1 MGLDVNNEIKTYIY
15 IYIRREGNPRG
26 IPIDFRWI
34 TIHLSRFLLPISRE
48 GSGHENASAGI
59 KQKVRTSEDER
70 ENAPR
75 GSRFHLG

>member
-1 MGLDVNNEIKTYIY
+1 MGLDVNNEIKTYID
-15 IYIRREGNPRG
+15 IRREGNPRG

-34 TIHLSRFLLPISRE
+34 TIHLSRFRSFSQSVARVPGMRT
-48 GSGHENASAGI
+48 HGI